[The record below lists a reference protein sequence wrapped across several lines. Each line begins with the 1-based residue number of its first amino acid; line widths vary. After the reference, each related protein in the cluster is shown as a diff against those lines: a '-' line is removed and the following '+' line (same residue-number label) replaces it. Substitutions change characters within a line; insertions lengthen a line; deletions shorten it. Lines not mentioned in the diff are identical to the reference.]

1 MDTGVPREPAS
12 TGLPVYTSES
22 QQGQEDEHDAQ
33 VEQPLMPSTCR
44 SWWYRCYDG
53 LLRFALQSLSLGPLP
68 RHMAFIMDGNRRWS
82 RMTGVRVHQ
91 GHYMGFEALKRVLD
105 LCLSLRRIDVVTV
118 YAFALDNF
126 RREQAEVDALM
137 ELARTRLLELS
148 SNRCVLSTNTS
159 ELVRKFSVRIRV
171 VGRRALL
178 PPAVQETAQS
188 VEEATKDH
196 TGCVT
201 GMLTDRPTLNI
212 CMPYASQDEICAAAT
227 QAVQKGPLTEASLA
241 EHLMVPC
248 DIPID
253 VLVRTSHVSRL
264 SDFLLWQCNEHTQ
277 MHFVDQYWPRFG
289 VRDLIPIL
297 LAYQRAHVH

>member
-1 MDTGVPREPAS
+1 
-12 TGLPVYTSES
+12 
-22 QQGQEDEHDAQ
+22 
-33 VEQPLMPSTCR
+33 
-44 SWWYRCYDG
+44 
-53 LLRFALQSLSLGPLP
+53 
-68 RHMAFIMDGNRRWS
+68 MAFIMDGNRRWS
-82 RMTGVRVHQ
+82 RMTGIQVHQ

-105 LCLSLRRIDVVTV
+105 LCLSLRRIDMVTV

-126 RREQAEVDALM
+126 RRDPAEVDALM

-148 SNRCVLSTNTS
+148 RHKCVLSTNAS
-159 ELVRKFSVRIRV
+159 DLVRKFSVRIRV

-178 PPAVQETAQS
+178 PPAVQETARS

-196 TGCVT
+196 TG
-201 GMLTDRPTLNI
+201 PTLNI
-212 CMPYASQDEICAAAT
+212 CMPYAAQDEICIAAT
-227 QAVQKGPLTEASLA
+227 QAAQQAPLTEASLA

-277 MHFVDQYWPRFG
+277 LHFVDQYWPRFG
-289 VRDLIPIL
+289 ARDLIPIL
-297 LAYQRAHVH
+297 LAYQRAHSRTD